1 MSAMSVGMCCLGF
14 SIYRDE
20 EAHLAGEQWE
30 GGLSLLSDGVIAAVV
45 PSLPTVTP
53 LMVTLSKEEVFLKS
67 EGFQNCRCGDDIST
81 SIPKLLRF
89 LVLLQIPGLLGFE

>member
-1 MSAMSVGMCCLGF
+1 MYQDV
-14 SIYRDE
+14 
-20 EAHLAGEQWE
+20 EACLAGERWK
-30 GGLSLLSDGVIAAVV
+30 GGLSLLLEGVFAIAV

-53 LMVTLSKEEVFLKS
+53 LMVPLSKEEVFLKS